1 MKLFAG
7 FLGSIAAQ
15 TQACF
20 QFYSSH
26 QLYKSVKSKVDG
38 LIGGFLKVGGSD
50 SPISDRLV

>member
-50 SPISDRLV
+50 SHISHRLV